1 MSCAGHVHEWV
12 IDGGQSHSFRFVR
25 SWREEI
31 TWIILPVCVV
41 AATLLLLEHSVTCA
55 YAVHH
60 RFPFHFSLAPLPLC
74 PAAVARCLPYRHALR
89 ALSLCIL
96 STAFYCSALFSL
108 APLPL
113 CPAAVASGVQS
124 FAFKQEAMSDEK
136 QSEQSASPSDARPHQ
151 WSGCVSSSSSSD
163 G

>member
-1 MSCAGHVHEWV
+1 MYITV

-74 PAAVARCLPYRHALR
+74 PAAVA
-89 ALSLCIL
+89 
-96 STAFYCSALFSL
+96 
-108 APLPL
+108 
-113 CPAAVASGVQS
+113 SGVQS
-124 FAFKQEAMSDEK
+124 FAFPSPPVPLV
-136 QSEQSASPSDARPHQ
+136 SRGYPPYTVSRSADY
-151 WSGCVSSSSSSD
+151 G
-163 G
+163 